1 MFYQYKV
8 GARVMSPGP
17 DGVAA
22 AGSVLVAQKPAAYS
36 TEALVRRAV
45 EC

>member
-1 MFYQYKV
+1 MFYRYKV
-8 GARVMSPGP
+8 GEQVMSPGP
-17 DGVAA
+17 DGLDRVT
-22 AGSVLVAQKPAAYS
+22 AAYS